1 VIDVLARPG
10 LPSFDYVRATTA
22 DEVVRLLKE
31 HGEAAQLA
39 MGGTDLFVRMRDGSI
54 RPQIVVDVKHLPG
67 MRDVVYDGQAGLT
80 VGAGATMNEIAR
92 HPDVRAHYPLLAE
105 AANSVASYQLRNRA
119 TIGGNLCNGSPCAD
133 TGPATLVLE
142 GRIVLYGPGPST
154 GSGQAPSTS
163 SGQAPSTGS
172 GQAPSTGSPRLR
184 SGRAGQSGEREVPA
198 GEFFL
203 GPGETALRAGELM
216 TAIRYPVPPAG
227 SAGRYLKLGRS
238 KIGDLAVVSVAVLG
252 FPDGTAPSGYR
263 FRIALGSVAPVV
275 LRALAAEEV
284 LAANPPGEQVFALA
298 AEKAVEAASP
308 IDDVRGSAAYRSAMV
323 RNLTRQGLGEV
334 WGRLRNT

>member
-39 MGGTDLFVRMRDGSI
+39 MGGTDLFVRMRDGFI
-54 RPQIVVDVKHLPG
+54 RPQVVVDVKHLPG

-80 VGAGATMNEIAR
+80 VGAAATMNEIAR
-92 HPDVRAHYPLLAE
+92 HPDVKAHYPLLAE

-142 GRIVLYGPGPST
+142 GRIVLYGQG
-154 GSGQAPSTS
+154 
-163 SGQAPSTGS
+163 
-172 GQAPSTGSPRLR
+172 
-184 SGRAGQSGEREVPA
+184 GEREVPA

-203 GPGETALRAGELM
+203 GPGETALQAGELM
-216 TAIRYPVPPAG
+216 TTIRYPVPPAG

-275 LRALAAEEV
+275 LRARAAEEV
-284 LAANPPGEQVFALA
+284 LAANPPGGQVFALA
-298 AEKAVEAASP
+298 SERAVEAASP

-323 RNLTRQGLGEV
+323 RNLTRRALGEV
-334 WGRLRNT
+334 WEQLCNT

>member
-1 VIDVLARPG
+1 MLARPG

-39 MGGTDLFVRMRDGSI
+39 MGGTDLFVRMRDGFI

-142 GRIVLYGPGPST
+142 GWIALFGLG
-154 GSGQAPSTS
+154 
-163 SGQAPSTGS
+163 
-172 GQAPSTGSPRLR
+172 
-184 SGRAGQSGEREVPA
+184 GEREVPA
-198 GEFFL
+198 EAFFL

-216 TAIRYPVPPAG
+216 TAIRYPIPPAG
-227 SAGRYLKLGRS
+227 SAGRYLKLGRNR
-238 KIGDLAVVSVAVLG
+238 IGDLAVVSVAVLG

-275 LRALAAEEV
+275 LRVPAAEEV
-284 LAANPPGEQVFALA
+284 LAANPPGEQAFALA

-323 RNLTRQGLGEV
+323 RQLTRRGLGEV
-334 WGRLRNT
+334 WGQLRKT

>member
-1 VIDVLARPG
+1 VLARPG

-54 RPQIVVDVKHLPG
+54 RPQVVVDVKHLPG

-80 VGAGATMNEIAR
+80 VGAATTMNEIAR
-92 HPDVRAHYPLLAE
+92 HPDVQAHYPVLAE

-142 GRIVLYGPGPST
+142 GRIVLFDLG
-154 GSGQAPSTS
+154 
-163 SGQAPSTGS
+163 
-172 GQAPSTGSPRLR
+172 
-184 SGRAGQSGEREVPA
+184 GEREVPA

-216 TAIRYPVPPAG
+216 TAIHYPIPPAG

-275 LRALAAEEV
+275 LRVPEAEDV

-323 RNLTRQGLGEV
+323 RQLTRRGLGEV
-334 WGRLRNT
+334 WGQLRNT